1 MGLCIFAYLR
11 ISYYYND
18 TAVFNQRVEF
28 LISTTLFMSTILRV
42 MSIKNT
48 VYGSPAWTYCVDH
61 LA

>member
-11 ISYYYND
+11 ISYYYNY

-28 LISTTLFMSTILRV
+28 LISTTLFMSIILRV

-48 VYGSPAWTYCVDH
+48 VYGSPA
-61 LA
+61 